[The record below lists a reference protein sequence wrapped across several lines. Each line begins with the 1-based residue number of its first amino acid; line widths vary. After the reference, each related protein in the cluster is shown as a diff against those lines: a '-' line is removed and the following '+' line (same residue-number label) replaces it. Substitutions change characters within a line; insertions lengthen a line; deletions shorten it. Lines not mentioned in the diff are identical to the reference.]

1 VVYLAAAGKPLRTAP
16 YRGSPRPGVVIG
28 DQVGTDGI
36 LARRLDYALVLY
48 DPRVLGAPA
57 GPQLMGAWGN
67 RVRHVV
73 PATAV
78 AGTT

>member
-1 VVYLAAAGKPLRTAP
+1 M
-16 YRGSPRPGVVIG
+16 VIG

-57 GPQLMGAWGN
+57 GPRLMGPGKQSLSRCPGHCCGRDN
-67 RVRHVV
+67 VTKTS
-73 PATAV
+73 PAPRPGPLSAPRT
-78 AGTT
+78 GQP